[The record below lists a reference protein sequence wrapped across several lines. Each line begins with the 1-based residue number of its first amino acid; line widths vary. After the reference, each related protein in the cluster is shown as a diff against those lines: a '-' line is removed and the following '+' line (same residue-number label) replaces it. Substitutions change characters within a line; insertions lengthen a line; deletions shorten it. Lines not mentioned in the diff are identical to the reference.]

1 MAKESAALFARNR
14 AMYGER
20 IRRFRLERGLTQPQL
35 AERVGVKKNA
45 VSNWE
50 AGRSRP
56 DIDSVPALCA
66 ALGVSPADFFAEG
79 EGLAALSDEERALL
93 ERWRRLSARDRY
105 VLDRTLNAMLDARAG
120 ARSEL
125 VRLFRNEAR
134 TAAGTGAPLAD
145 GVRGEFAYLYADEWT
160 RRADEIIT
168 VTGDSMEPTYRDGE
182 ELLVEH
188 TPELREGEI
197 GIFVVNGDG
206 FVKEYR
212 RDGLHSHNP
221 AYHTIRFSG
230 DDRVTCVGRVLG
242 AVRSG
247 QYADD
252 AEIEAWREA
261 RRGEERKGR
270 R

>member
-120 ARSEL
+120 ARPEL

-168 VTGDSMEPTYRDGE
+168 VTGDSMEPHILAGDYALVHRQEDVESGELAVIVIGGE
-182 ELLVEH
+182 E
-188 TPELREGEI
+188 T
-197 GIFVVNGDG
+197 
-206 FVKEYR
+206 
-212 RDGLHSHNP
+212 
-221 AYHTIRFSG
+221 
-230 DDRVTCVGRVLG
+230 
-242 AVRSG
+242 
-247 QYADD
+247 
-252 AEIEAWREA
+252 EA
-261 RRGEERKGR
+261 
-270 R
+270 